1 MTAPA
6 SVCARQGVLTEL
18 EKVSTLENSGGLPTF
33 ASNQNHKAMKEEI
46 IYVVDSLGVSHPETI
61 ERADWSLAR
70 LFVEGGPAGMI
81 VISLL
86 LIALLVAAWKAP
98 RWVKEIG
105 IGALVV
111 SVFWSIYGFY
121 QICDVLPIY
130 GDYSGEIIC
139 GGLKV
144 SLIPVLY
151 GLIIYF
157 ISLII
162 RVIQK
167 PRI

>member
-1 MTAPA
+1 
-6 SVCARQGVLTEL
+6 
-18 EKVSTLENSGGLPTF
+18 
-33 ASNQNHKAMKEEI
+33 MKEEI

-61 ERADWSLAR
+61 ERAGEPVTN
-70 LFVEGGPAGMI
+70 LFLEGGLAGMI
-81 VISLL
+81 AITLL
-86 LIALLVAAWKAP
+86 LIGLLLAAWKAP
-98 RWVKEIG
+98 KWVKEIG

-111 SVFWSIYGFY
+111 GILWTLGSISSMLGTLQMFG
-121 QICDVLPIY
+121 DVSPAIV
-130 GDYSGEIIC
+130 C

-144 SLIPVLY
+144 TLIATSY
-151 GLIIYF
+151 GLIVYF

>member
-1 MTAPA
+1 
-6 SVCARQGVLTEL
+6 
-18 EKVSTLENSGGLPTF
+18 
-33 ASNQNHKAMKEEI
+33 MKEEI
-46 IYVVDSLGVSHPETI
+46 IYVVDSLGVSHPETV
-61 ERADWSLAR
+61 EKAGWSLSQT
-70 LFVEGGPAGMI
+70 FVEGGMAGMI
-81 VISLL
+81 AITLL
-86 LIALLVAAWKAP
+86 LIALFLAAWKAP

-111 SVFWSIYGFY
+111 GIFWMLSGLSQALGVIQ
-121 QICDVLPIY
+121 QI
-130 GDYSGEIIC
+130 GDISPSLLC

-144 SLIPVLY
+144 TLIPVLY
-151 GLIIYF
+151 GLIVYF